1 MTELK
6 DMLAYS
12 AEITDKALDNI
23 TAGCDGD
30 YAKLGEAIRYSLLG
44 GGKRLRAH
52 LVLEFCRLCGG
63 DQSKA
68 LNYACAIEMI
78 HAFSLIHD
86 DLPCM
91 DNDDMRRGKPSC
103 HIAFG
108 YDTALLAGDALL
120 SMAFDTA
127 ASADLPPSVNLQAV
141 KLLAR
146 ASGRDGM
153 VGGQVLDMIG
163 EERAYTEEELEKTQA
178 LKTGALIVC
187 AAQLGVLAAGGDG
200 AALDAA
206 LDAAQKYASA
216 LGLAFQIRDDILDSE
231 GSSADL
237 GKPTGSDRCNNKST
251 FYSLL
256 GSEKAKE
263 RTRELTCKAVEAIAC
278 VDGSERLIAF
288 AEALISRKF

>member
-1 MTELK
+1 MIDLK
-6 DMLAYS
+6 NILAHS
-12 AEITDKALDNI
+12 AEITERELDRI
-23 TAGCDGD
+23 TAECDSD

-52 LVLEFCRLCGG
+52 LVLEFCRLFGG
-63 DQSKA
+63 DEKKA
-68 LNYACAIEMI
+68 LDYACAIEMI

-91 DNDDMRRGKPSC
+91 DDDDMRRGKPSC

-120 SMAFDTA
+120 SMAFDVA
-127 ASADLPPSVNLQAV
+127 ASADLPADVNLRAV

-163 EERAYTEEELEKTQA
+163 EERAYTELELEKTQT

-187 AAQLGVLAAGGDG
+187 AAQLGVLAAGGD
-200 AALDAA
+200 DAA
-206 LDAAQKYASA
+206 LDTAQKYAAA
-216 LGLAFQIRDDILDSE
+216 LGLAFQIRDDILDAE

-237 GKPTGSDRCNNKST
+237 GKPTGSDRDNNKST

-256 GSEKAKE
+256 GADNAKKRTCELTEKA
-263 RTRELTCKAVEAIAC
+263 VGAIAHI
-278 VDGSERLIAF
+278 DGSERLVAF
-288 AEALISRKF
+288 ARALIDRNF

>member
-6 DMLAYS
+6 DMLAHS
-12 AEITDKALDNI
+12 AQITEKALDDI

-30 YAKLGEAIRYSLLG
+30 YARLGDAIRYSLLG

-52 LVLEFCRLCGG
+52 LVLEFCRLFGG
-63 DQSKA
+63 DEKKA
-68 LNYACAIEMI
+68 LPYACAIEMI

-91 DNDDMRRGKPSC
+91 DDDDMRRGKPSC

-120 SMAFDTA
+120 SMAFETA
-127 ASADLPPSVNLQAV
+127 TSADLPASVNVQAV

-163 EERAYTEEELEKTQA
+163 EERAYTEVELEKTQA

-187 AAQLGVLAAGGDG
+187 AAQLGVLAAGGDA
-200 AALDAA
+200 AALG
-206 LDAAQKYASA
+206 AAQKYASS
-216 LGLAFQIRDDILDSE
+216 LGLAFQIRDDILDAE
-231 GSSADL
+231 GSSAAL
-237 GKPTGSDRCNNKST
+237 GKPTGSDKDNGKST

-256 GSEKAKE
+256 GSGRAKE
-263 RTRELTCKAVEAIAC
+263 YTRELTARAIEAISC
-278 VDGSERLIAF
+278 LDGSERLVTF
-288 AEALISRKF
+288 AEALIDRNF